1 MTIENLIKEKET
13 LEKKLDTKE
22 KQHIT
27 NKFKLKEQEAKIYTE
42 TNWKDEEHKK
52 YTNKELKEAY
62 INKKLKKQKLQNE
75 QETQEI
81 QTIKRKIE
89 NITFKIK
96 YIIEAQ

>member
-62 INKKLKKQKLQNE
+62 INKKLNKQKLQNE